1 MLRAIQWLARNRVWL
16 KWQTRAERKGTRWT
30 RERMELRQGSDQSSI
45 LLFSAPGYEER
56 GRGPFPPNHPWSPV
70 SGDHVFG
77 SGTARRQVAAVGVAD
92 R

>member
-1 MLRAIQWLARNRVWL
+1 
-16 KWQTRAERKGTRWT
+16 
-30 RERMELRQGSDQSSI
+30 MELRQQGSDQSSI

-70 SGDHVFG
+70 AGDHVFG
-77 SGTARRQVAAVGVAD
+77 SRTARRQVVAVGVAD